1 MPTDLTSLLR
11 IEVPVVVQIAS
22 RLMTMKEVV
31 NLSPGAIIELPK
43 LAHEELD
50 ILIGDKQIGSGR
62 AVKVGE
68 NFGIRVS
75 YVGDV
80 RDRIIA
86 LGEADK

>member
-22 RLMTMKEVV
+22 RLMPMTEVV

-43 LAHEELD
+43 LADEELD

-62 AVKVGE
+62 AVKVAE
-68 NFGIRVS
+68 NFGLRVS

-86 LGEADK
+86 LGEADE